1 MTTIP
6 KSVPQLDFLYIA
18 QIEGDFLIAFPYEHS
33 GMDTQVM
40 LNHLIAH
47 SFSDKVAWLADRPN
61 IVELVKSR
69 ASTTS
74 KSRFRFN
81 K

>member
-6 KSVPQLDFLYIA
+6 KSVPHLDITTIA
-18 QIEGDFLIAFPYEHS
+18 QVESDFLIAFPYEHRD
-33 GMDTQVM
+33 MDTQVM

-61 IVELVKSR
+61 IVDLALKHARDSR
-69 ASTTS
+69 ILLDL
-74 KSRFRFN
+74 
-81 K
+81 

>member
-6 KSVPQLDFLYIA
+6 KSVPHLDFLTIA
-18 QIEGDFLIAFPYEHS
+18 KVEGDFLIAFPYEHS
-33 GMDTQVM
+33 EMDRQVM

-61 IVELVKSR
+61 IVELARKRAKESR
-69 ASTTS
+69 NT
-74 KSRFRFN
+74 RIRFN
-81 K
+81 